1 MDILNSM
8 NRVILPGQRVP
19 RVDGWEG
26 LKRFSMPRD
35 SEGIFLN
42 TDPTD
47 DHVFMKAVDI
57 NGNETCERYALTR
70 DPVEEFDP
78 KKYVTKADLDNWKEE
93 ILNAI
98 NSKRSGV
105 AEGSASSA
113 ATESVSDASPDPDAG
128 VFRKSGA
135 TAGSGRSSGK

>member
-47 DHVFMKAVDI
+47 DHVFMKAVDV
-57 NGNETCERYALTR
+57 NGNEKCERYSLTP

-78 KKYVTKADLDNWKEE
+78 KKYVTKKDLDKWKEE

-98 NSKRSGV
+98 NSKRSGM
-105 AEGSASSA
+105 AEN
-113 ATESVSDASPDPDAG
+113 ATAESVSDASPDPDAG
-128 VFRKSGA
+128 VFRKPGSAGN
-135 TAGSGRSSGK
+135 TGRGSGK